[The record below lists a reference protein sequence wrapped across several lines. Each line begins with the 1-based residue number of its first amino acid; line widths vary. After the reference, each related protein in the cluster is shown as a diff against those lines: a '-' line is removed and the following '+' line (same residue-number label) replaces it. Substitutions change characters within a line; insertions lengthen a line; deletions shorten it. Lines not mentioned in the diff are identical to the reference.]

1 MTAREAAFLS
11 LQKMRGS
18 GRYANIELSGSLDR
32 FALSDVEKAFYTALF
47 YGVIEREI
55 TLDYLI
61 AQFSDRK
68 IDDLDRDVRTILQIG
83 LYQLV
88 YMDKVPES
96 AAVNESV
103 KLARRFYA
111 RKNSEGFINAVL
123 RSYLRGKEGVVF
135 PDPKKDFIRYLSV
148 TYSLPEWMCRH
159 FTDAYGKARA
169 EQIAEQSLSHPT
181 MTLRANTLRTTRDE
195 LISSLINAGIACEK
209 SRAPY
214 GVTLKNHVPMEKL
227 TPFDGL
233 FFVQDEASQLAV
245 EAIGAKPG
253 ETVLDCCA
261 CPGGKSFGIALS
273 MENRGRVLSY
283 DLHENKL
290 SLIRRTAETLGL
302 SILEIGVGN
311 ASVYNDAIPTVD
323 RLLCD
328 VPCSGLGVIAKKP
341 DIRYKR
347 QEDILR
353 LPALQLA
360 ILENASRY
368 VKDGGEIVYSTCTL
382 NPAENTETVT
392 AFLTRHPE
400 YELCPF
406 TAGALHSDGMTEL
419 LPTDRNDGF
428 FIAKLRKKEQNGT
441 ND

>member
-11 LQKMRGS
+11 LQKVRGS

-32 FALSDVEKAFYTALF
+32 FSLSDVEKTFYTALF

-61 AQFSDRK
+61 SQFSDRK

-83 LYQLV
+83 LYQLA

-111 RKNSEGFINAVL
+111 RKNSDGFINAVL
-123 RSYLRGKEGVVF
+123 RSYLRGKESVVF
-135 PDPKKDFIRYLSV
+135 PDPKKDLIRYLSV

-181 MTLRANTLRTTRDE
+181 MTLCTNTLRTTRDE
-195 LISSLINAGIACEK
+195 LISSLTEAGIACEK
-209 SRAPY
+209 SRAPH

-227 TPFDGL
+227 APFDGL

-261 CPGGKSFGIALS
+261 CPGGKSFGIALG
-273 MENRGRVLSY
+273 MGNVGRVLSY

-290 SLIRRTAETLGL
+290 SLIRRTAEKLGI
-302 SILEIGVGN
+302 SILEIGVQN
-311 ASVYNDAIPTVD
+311 AAEFNETIPTVD

-341 DIRYKR
+341 DIRYK
-347 QEDILR
+347 QKEDIQR

-360 ILENASRY
+360 ILENASCY
-368 VKDGGEIVYSTCTL
+368 VRVGGEIVYSTCTL

-392 AFLTRHPE
+392 AFLDRHPE

-406 TAGALHSDGMTEL
+406 TAGVLHSDGMTEL
-419 LPTDRNDGF
+419 FPTARNDGF

-441 ND
+441 NN